1 MGEFAMSS
9 VADPRQS
16 HSTSKTTSRQSAPS
30 LTQSVQMRIGDRE
43 FRRRLWHISPGLL
56 PFILWAIPHADPI
69 SPTLIVIVLTV
80 TAVLSIR
87 IFVQYRLIR
96 RSQEE
101 SRAGAVLGYALP
113 VLATMLAFPAH
124 SEMAFTVL
132 AILAFGDGSATLGGL
147 LIGGRSLPWNSHKTI
162 SGSLCFLFFGSLMGA
177 VIYWGEANPQV
188 PFLGAIQ
195 IAALAVFIAAVA
207 ESLPTRI
214 NDNIRVGISS
224 TLGVIVGQSLV
235 FGF

>member
-1 MGEFAMSS
+1 MSS

-30 LTQSVQMRIGDRE
+30 LTQAVQMRLGDRE

-132 AILAFGDGSATLGGL
+132 AILAFGDG
-147 LIGGRSLPWNSHKTI
+147 
-162 SGSLCFLFFGSLMGA
+162 
-177 VIYWGEANPQV
+177 
-188 PFLGAIQ
+188 
-195 IAALAVFIAAVA
+195 
-207 ESLPTRI
+207 
-214 NDNIRVGISS
+214 
-224 TLGVIVGQSLV
+224 
-235 FGF
+235 